1 MAKQKTSKTKSA
13 ATHPAPKQD
22 SVKKPS
28 QWWAFWSIAKYTTIA
43 AARNKSTLA
52 FGFLFPIAFVSVFG
66 LLGNSSPTV
75 SLGIDDAVS
84 SQNPIVQSIEK
95 MDIVELRRDNEQTLR
110 QLVSEGEINAYLD
123 IEPGQEQGRYSTT
136 LVVGNNPTTIGSS
149 TSVVRGVIDSL
160 NLQLSGV
167 ENPPIQLD
175 VEQVDSRSGRYID
188 FALPGQ
194 IGFALLST
202 AIFGTVFG
210 LIFLKRTLVL
220 KRLFA
225 TPTQPLTFLLAQGAS
240 RLFFAVLQTI
250 VIVAFGVLAFDFF
263 LPHGWLTF
271 AELILMSAIGLVAFL
286 GFGYFMAGL
295 AKDENS
301 ANPMVNLI
309 TLPQFLLSGVFFP
322 TDGFP
327 EWVQP
332 IANNLPLSY
341 FNQAMRDIATE
352 GMHIIDVWPYI
363 LGLFAWGG
371 IMYILAAKTFKW
383 E

>member
-1 MAKQKTSKTKSA
+1 
-13 ATHPAPKQD
+13 
-22 SVKKPS
+22 
-28 QWWAFWSIAKYTTIA
+28 
-43 AARNKSTLA
+43 
-52 FGFLFPIAFVSVFG
+52 
-66 LLGNSSPTV
+66 
-75 SLGIDDAVS
+75 
-84 SQNPIVQSIEK
+84 
-95 MDIVELRRDNEQTLR
+95 
-110 QLVSEGEINAYLD
+110 
-123 IEPGQEQGRYSTT
+123 
-136 LVVGNNPTTIGSS
+136 
-149 TSVVRGVIDSL
+149 
-160 NLQLSGV
+160 
-167 ENPPIQLD
+167 
-175 VEQVDSRSGRYID
+175 
-188 FALPGQ
+188 
-194 IGFALLST
+194 
-202 AIFGTVFG
+202 
-210 LIFLKRTLVL
+210 
-220 KRLFA
+220 
-225 TPTQPLTFLLAQGAS
+225 
-240 RLFFAVLQTI
+240 
-250 VIVAFGVLAFDFF
+250 
-263 LPHGWLTF
+263 
-271 AELILMSAIGLVAFL
+271 MSAIGLVAFL